1 MLKITIN
8 NSKKDIKQRIN
19 LYLKDN
25 YSTNKV
31 QYLDMVD
38 KPEIMKVEY
47 YFKTKHYKKPFKIAF
62 DYDMLNNYNDC
73 LSLILNRLE
82 VEI

>member
-1 MLKITIN
+1 MFKTIIN

-19 LYLKDN
+19 LYLIDN
-25 YSTNKV
+25 YSQGKI
-31 QYLDMVD
+31 QYLDMID

-47 YFKTKHYKKPFKIAF
+47 YFKTKNYKKPMKIAF
-62 DYDMLNNYNDC
+62 DYDMLNNYTDC
-73 LSLILNRLE
+73 LTLILNRLE

>member
-1 MLKITIN
+1 MFRTIIN

-47 YFKTKHYKKPFKIAF
+47 YFKSKNYKKLMKIVF
-62 DYDMLNNYNDC
+62 DYDMLNNYTDC
-73 LSLILNRLE
+73 LTLILNRLE
-82 VEI
+82 VEL